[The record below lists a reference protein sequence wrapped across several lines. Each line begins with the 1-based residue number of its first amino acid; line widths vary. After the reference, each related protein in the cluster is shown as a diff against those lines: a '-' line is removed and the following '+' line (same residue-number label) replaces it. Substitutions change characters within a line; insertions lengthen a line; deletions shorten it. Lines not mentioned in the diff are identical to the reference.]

1 MNIQQQHKAAV
12 AMANTP
18 MIRTMTDYQLVVQH
32 RTAKEEKNDVMRLA
46 IEIEL
51 ERRGD
56 LEYQAVKYF
65 ERFKPACSTE
75 QLDRVAAK
83 FDLYGSLAV
92 WAGSE
97 VVARCDWSI

>member
-1 MNIQQQHKAAV
+1 MNIEQQHKAAV

-51 ERRGD
+51 ERRGRPGVSGGEV
-56 LEYQAVKYF
+56 LRAFQTGMLH
-65 ERFKPACSTE
+65 R
-75 QLDRVAAK
+75 AARPRGRK
-83 FDLYGSLAV
+83 V
-92 WAGSE
+92 
-97 VVARCDWSI
+97 